1 LHLASAL
8 DALLVDR
15 KKESMMPDGIENTFK
30 EGRREAR

>member
-1 LHLASAL
+1 
-8 DALLVDR
+8 VDR